1 MPIPALL
8 SRDTTMTAS
17 LLFCYALSS
26 HCPFI
31 PPNAIQCHLSSLFSL
46 CLSLLC
52 VLSSVTNLAQLQQ
65 RSQRLSKLGFG
76 RACEKDGCRG
86 EILGF
91 STWEGQPVQQGVGQW
106 CDCECLASSAASAP
120 AARGREEEQEEDL
133 HWWALTC
140 NDRLHQCSSEPA
152 GDPNLKT
159 HTQTHKHTHT
169 HLYPVFDQPTNA
181 SRSLSCNSF
190 LPWQS
195 FTEQRK
201 AAQPPKAEAGPDGRE
216 AQASTRKGLHTK
228 GSVCSVWSCEFWCLF
243 SNTFFLHFPGRKPFL
258 VGTNASSNLC
268 FVSNLSALLLC
279 VDRGLLLH
287 SVLCFCSVAPWSFPK
302 G

>member
-86 EILGF
+86 ENIGF
-91 STWEGQPVQQGVGQW
+91 QYVGG
-106 CDCECLASSAASAP
+106 AASAAGSRAVVRLWMP
-120 AARGREEEQEEDL
+120 RQFSCLGSSGERQGGGAGGGS
-133 HWWALTC
+133 ALMG
-140 NDRLHQCSSEPA
+140 S
-152 GDPNLKT
+152 NLQWQIASMQLWTSRRSQPQNT
-159 HTQTHKHTHT
+159 HTNAQTHTHT

-181 SRSLSCNSF
+181 SRSLSCNS
-190 LPWQS
+190 LSQNS
-195 FTEQRK
+195 
-201 AAQPPKAEAGPDGRE
+201 GR
-216 AQASTRKGLHTK
+216 
-228 GSVCSVWSCEFWCLF
+228 
-243 SNTFFLHFPGRKPFL
+243 
-258 VGTNASSNLC
+258 
-268 FVSNLSALLLC
+268 
-279 VDRGLLLH
+279 LH
-287 SVLCFCSVAPWSFPK
+287 SLPKQRRGQTDEKHKRPREKVFTLKVLFAQFEAVNFDACFQILFFTFSWQETIPCGDQCKLKFVFCF
-302 G
+302 

>member
-86 EILGF
+86 ENIGF
-91 STWEGQPVQQGVGQW
+91 QYVGG
-106 CDCECLASSAASAP
+106 AASAAGSRAVVRLWMP
-120 AARGREEEQEEDL
+120 RQFSCLGSSGERQGGGAGGGS
-133 HWWALTC
+133 ALMG
-140 NDRLHQCSSEPA
+140 S
-152 GDPNLKT
+152 NLQWQIASMQLWTSRRSQPQNT
-159 HTQTHKHTHT
+159 HTNAHTHT
-169 HLYPVFDQPTNA
+169 STQCLINRPTHPAHSPATA
-181 SRSLSCNSF
+181 SCPDSLSQNSGRLHS
-190 LPWQS
+190 LPKQRRGQTDEKHKRPREKV
-195 FTEQRK
+195 FTLK
-201 AAQPPKAEAGPDGRE
+201 VLFAQFEAVNFD
-216 AQASTRKGLHTK
+216 ACFQIL
-228 GSVCSVWSCEFWCLF
+228 
-243 SNTFFLHFPGRKPFL
+243 FFLHFPGRKPFL